1 MPDKKKSKAK
11 VKAKAS
17 NNIYTAILG
26 LSVFAL
32 ISAVAVV
39 CWVSNDYY
47 ETVFKVV
54 GTDLPVIKSR

>member
-11 VKAKAS
+11 AKAKAS

-26 LSVFAL
+26 LATLSL
-32 ISAVAVV
+32 IVAIATV

-54 GTDLPVIKSR
+54 GTDLLVVRGR

>member
-11 VKAKAS
+11 VKAS

-26 LSVFAL
+26 LAILSL
-32 ISAVAVV
+32 IVAIATV

-54 GTDLPVIKSR
+54 GTDLSVVRGR